1 MNRNDISMQDIH
13 YFVEVAKRGKLSAT
27 AAALGIPVA
36 TLSRRLTQLE
46 QALGYKLLNRTT
58 RSVSL
63 TAIGQQYFDHCA
75 DTSKA
80 PCRRTKSSTH
90 G

>member
-1 MNRNDISMQDIH
+1 MNRNVISMQDIH

-27 AAALGIPVA
+27 AAELGLPVA

-46 QALGYKLLNRTT
+46 QTLGYKLLNRTT

-63 TAIGQQYFDHCA
+63 TAIGQ
-75 DTSKA
+75 
-80 PCRRTKSSTH
+80 
-90 G
+90 